1 MSGQAEAVTDGSFF
15 YAWKDNFGALALF
28 LALIVL
34 FKVFATAA
42 TNGGGGVGGTFAPSL
57 YVGCIFGFLF
67 AFTINHFNPFS
78 TTLSTTNFALM
89 GMAGVMSGV
98 MHAPLMALF
107 LTAELTGS
115 YDLFLPLM
123 ITSAVAF
130 WTIRMF
136 ESHSIYTM
144 RLAQKGELI
153 THHKDKAVLTLLKI
167 DSVIETDFLPVQP
180 EMTLGDMVKVI
191 SNSHRNIF
199 PVLDKEGVL
208 LGIVLLDDIRNI
220 MFRTELYNRFKVST
234 FMTIPPAKIE
244 IGTPMEKVMKTF
256 DETNAWN
263 LPVVD
268 EQGKYIGFVSKSKIF
283 NSYRRV
289 LVHYSQD

>member
-1 MSGQAEAVTDGSFF
+1 
-15 YAWKDNFGALALF
+15 
-28 LALIVL
+28 
-34 FKVFATAA
+34 
-42 TNGGGGVGGTFAPSL
+42 
-57 YVGCIFGFLF
+57 
-67 AFTINHFNPFS
+67 
-78 TTLSTTNFALM
+78 M

-136 ESHSIYTM
+136 ESHSIYTL

-191 SNSHRNIF
+191 SKSFLCWI
-199 PVLDKEGVL
+199 K
-208 LGIVLLDDIRNI
+208 
-220 MFRTELYNRFKVST
+220 TESCSESYCS
-234 FMTIPPAKIE
+234 MIY
-244 IGTPMEKVMKTF
+244 GTLCSAQNYT
-256 DETNAWN
+256 T
-263 LPVVD
+263 
-268 EQGKYIGFVSKSKIF
+268 VSK
-283 NSYRRV
+283 
-289 LVHYSQD
+289 

>member
-1 MSGQAEAVTDGSFF
+1 MGGHADTITDESFF
-15 YAWKDNFGALALF
+15 YAWKDNFGVLALF

-67 AFTINHFNPFS
+67 AFLVNHFNPFAIS
-78 TTLSTTNFALM
+78 LSTTNFALM
-89 GMAGVMSGV
+89 GRAGVMSGV

-136 ESHSIYTM
+136 ESHSIYTL
-144 RLAQKGELI
+144 RLAQK
-153 THHKDKAVLTLLKI
+153 
-167 DSVIETDFLPVQP
+167 
-180 EMTLGDMVKVI
+180 
-191 SNSHRNIF
+191 
-199 PVLDKEGVL
+199 
-208 LGIVLLDDIRNI
+208 
-220 MFRTELYNRFKVST
+220 
-234 FMTIPPAKIE
+234 
-244 IGTPMEKVMKTF
+244 
-256 DETNAWN
+256 
-263 LPVVD
+263 
-268 EQGKYIGFVSKSKIF
+268 
-283 NSYRRV
+283 
-289 LVHYSQD
+289 